1 MNTKKNNVSIDR
13 EQAVWFVLLAAVL
26 WSSGGLL
33 IKSVSWHPLAISG
46 ARSAIAALI
55 VAYAFRTEKVRWSK
69 TMLIGACSYAGIVL
83 LFVSATKLTTAA
95 NAIFLQYTA
104 PIYVAL
110 LGGWLLK
117 EKTTTSDW
125 LTIIVVFAGM
135 GLFFID
141 KVTAGSLAGNLLA
154 IASGISFAIFVIC
167 MRKQQDSQPF
177 ASVLVGNIITFL
189 VGLPFIVEQTMDVSN
204 WGMIFVLGI
213 FQLGIPYVL
222 YTKAIQKVTAL
233 ESIMIPVI
241 EPVLNPIW
249 VFLFLGEN
257 PGIWSIVGGIIILT
271 AITGRYLIAAYRKDS
286 CQGTV

>member
-1 MNTKKNNVSIDR
+1 MGTKKENVNLQR
-13 EQAVWFVLLAAVL
+13 KQAVWFVLLAAVL

-46 ARSAIAALI
+46 ARSAIAAII
-55 VAYAFRTEKVRWSK
+55 VAYAFRNEKICWSP

-110 LGGWLLK
+110 LGSWLLK
-117 EKTTTSDW
+117 EKTTSADW
-125 LTIIVVFAGM
+125 LTIVVVFAGM
-135 GLFFID
+135 GLFFVD
-141 KVTAGSLAGNLLA
+141 KVSEGNWVGNLLA

-167 MRKQQDSQPF
+167 MRKQHDSHPF
-177 ASVLVGNIITFL
+177 ASVLVGNIITFF
-189 VGLPFIVEQTMDVSN
+189 VGLPFILEQTMYISN
-204 WGMIFVLGI
+204 WGIILILGI

-222 YTKAIQKVTAL
+222 YTKAIQQVSAL

-249 VFLFLGEN
+249 VFILLGEN
-257 PGIWSIVGGIIILT
+257 PGMWSIVGGLIILT
-271 AITGRYLIAAYRKDS
+271 AITGRYLVATYRKS
-286 CQGTV
+286 P

>member
-1 MNTKKNNVSIDR
+1 MGIKKENMNSQRK
-13 EQAVWFVLLAAVL
+13 QAVWFVLLAAVL

-46 ARSAIAALI
+46 ARSAIAAII
-55 VAYAFRTEKVRWSK
+55 VAYAFRNEKISWTP

-110 LGGWLLK
+110 LGSWLLK
-117 EKTTTSDW
+117 EKTTSADW
-125 LTIIVVFAGM
+125 LTIVVVFAGM
-135 GLFFID
+135 GLFFVD
-141 KVTAGSLAGNLLA
+141 KVSEGNWVGNLLA

-167 MRKQQDSQPF
+167 MRKQQDSHPF
-177 ASVLVGNIITFL
+177 ASVLVGNIITFF
-189 VGLPFIVEQTMDVSN
+189 VGLPFIVEQTMYISN
-204 WGMIFVLGI
+204 WGIILILGI

-222 YTKAIQKVTAL
+222 YTKAIQQVSAL

-249 VFLFLGEN
+249 VFFLLGEN
-257 PGIWSIVGGIIILT
+257 PGMWSIVGGLIILT
-271 AITGRYLIAAYRKDS
+271 AITGRYLIAAYRKS
-286 CQGTV
+286 P